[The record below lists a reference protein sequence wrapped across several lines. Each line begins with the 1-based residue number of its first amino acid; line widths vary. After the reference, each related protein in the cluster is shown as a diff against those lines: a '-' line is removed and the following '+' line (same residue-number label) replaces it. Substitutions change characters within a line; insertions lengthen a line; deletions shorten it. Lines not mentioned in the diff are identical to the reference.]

1 MAQITVNS
9 KKIDVKASPDTPLL
23 WVIRDHLG
31 LTGTK
36 YGCGQGLCGACTVI
50 IDGEAKKSC
59 TIELEDVDSKQAIET
74 IESLEVNGKLSDVQ
88 QAWFDQDVPQCGY
101 CQSGLIMAVTAL
113 LRANPKPSDDD
124 IRVAIKNIC
133 RCGTYVQVKAA
144 IAQCVTI

>member
-1 MAQITVNS
+1 MAEITVNS

-36 YGCGQGLCGACTVI
+36 YGCGQGICGACTVI

-59 TIELEDVDSKQAIET
+59 MIELEDVDSKQTIET

-144 IAQCVTI
+144 IAQCVTA